1 MTQSQYSLW
10 LSVYNAG
17 ILAGKPAAQ
26 ALADA
31 DKAAKSLPAEA

>member
-1 MTQSQYSLW
+1 MTQSQYTLW
-10 LSVYNAG
+10 LSVYNAV

-31 DKAAKSLPAEA
+31 DKVAQSVN